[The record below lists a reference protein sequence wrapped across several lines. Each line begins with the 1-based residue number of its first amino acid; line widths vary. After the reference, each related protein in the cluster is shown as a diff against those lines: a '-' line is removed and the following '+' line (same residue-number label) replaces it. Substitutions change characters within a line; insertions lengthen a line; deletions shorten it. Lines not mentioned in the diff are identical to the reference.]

1 MGRRKPYG
9 SIPRVHGL
17 LPWFIRRAS
26 RIVVVDYY
34 RSATPIGM
42 VPMLQTM
49 FADRGDA
56 GLIMRALAKTPLRR
70 LNSKS
75 IRRGGT
81 AKGFEALPKR
91 WIVERT
97 ITWFNRCRRSTET
110 WNNINYNALALHKI
124 ASIRLM
130 PRNLFKCLNDF
141 PGGLETR
148 SRMIACPEK
157 PATGG
162 ARAQEPR
169 VNKTTTG
176 IPHAAPSHPRP
187 ADRPWPRR
195 HG

>member
-17 LPWFIRRAS
+17 LPWFIRRES

-34 RSATPIGM
+34 RPATPIGM
-42 VPMLQTM
+42 VPILQTM

-56 GLIMRALAKTPLRR
+56 GPIMRALAKTPLLQ
-70 LNSKS
+70 LNNKS
-75 IRRGGT
+75 IRRGNA
-81 AKGFEALPKR
+81 AKGFEALPMR

-97 ITWFNRCRRSTET
+97 ITWFNRCGRSIET
-110 WNNINYNALALHKI
+110 WNNINYNALALLKL

-130 PRNLFKCLNDF
+130 PRNIFQCQNNF

-157 PATGG
+157 PAIGG
-162 ARAQEPR
+162 ARNLKPR
-169 VNKTTTG
+169 VNITTTG
-176 IPHAAPSHPRP
+176 IPHAAPSHP
-187 ADRPWPRR
+187 
-195 HG
+195 

>member
-9 SIPRVHGL
+9 SIPPVHGL
-17 LPWFIRRAS
+17 LPWLIRRKS

-34 RSATPIGM
+34 RPATPIGM

-49 FADRGDA
+49 CADSGDA
-56 GLIMRALAKTPLRR
+56 GPIMRALAKTPLLQ
-70 LNSKS
+70 LNNKS
-75 IRRGGT
+75 IRRSNA
-81 AKGFEALPKR
+81 AKGFEAVLMR

-97 ITWFNRCRRSTET
+97 IAWLNRCRRSAKTLDT
-110 WNNINYNALALHKI
+110 ISRNTLALLKL

-130 PRNLFKCLNDF
+130 PRNIFQCQNNF
-141 PGGLETR
+141 PGGPETR

-157 PATGG
+157 PAIGG
-162 ARAQEPR
+162 ARNLKPR

-176 IPHAAPSHPRP
+176 IPYAAPSHPRP